1 MTTQV
6 LEKNNKEWLEFIS
19 FIERGMGASDPKVL
33 EIKRDNITNKKT
45 ESVAAFYRNKLRTRA
60 TFSKDSSL
68 KQLLKNSNFTSEV
81 LGQSIEDMKTWTEI
95 HSNADWTI
103 RTYNNAQDNIYI
115 KCNPVDENNVII
127 ESSNNNIDKVDS
139 TSLEVLKEV
148 NSILSP
154 NNIVANVGLQIV
166 VGIIFL
172 ALAYLVGH
180 LLFVTYP
187 KKVIASR
194 IMPKNV

>member
-19 FIERGMGASDPKVL
+19 FIERGMGTSDPKVL

-45 ESVAAFYRNKLRTRA
+45 DSVGAFYKNKLRTRA
-60 TFSKDSSL
+60 TFSKDLSL

-81 LGQSIEDMKTWTEI
+81 LGLSIEDMKTWTEI

-115 KCNPVDENNVII
+115 KCNPVDENNVLI

-154 NNIVANVGLQIV
+154 NNIVGNVGLQVV

-194 IMPKNV
+194 IMPNNV

>member
-1 MTTQV
+1 MTTPE

-19 FIERGMGASDPKVL
+19 FIERGMGTSDPKVL
-33 EIKRDNITNKKT
+33 EIKRDNITNRKIN
-45 ESVAAFYRNKLRTRA
+45 SVGAFYKNKLRTRA
-60 TFSKDSSL
+60 TFSKDLSL

-115 KCNPVDENNVII
+115 KCNPVDENNNII

-139 TSLEVLKEV
+139 TSLEVLKEA

-154 NNIVANVGLQIV
+154 NNIVGNIGLQVV

-172 ALAYLVGH
+172 ALAYLIGH

-194 IMPKNV
+194 ITPKII